1 MAYWASVFVLAALW
15 PGALSVTRY
24 SIAEEMERGSVVANL
39 AADLGLELGG
49 LAQREVKLDIFTNK
63 KYLDFN
69 KKTGELYI
77 VERIDR
83 EYLCPAKPTSC
94 FLKLDFI
101 IETPL
106 RIFNIELGITD
117 INDNAPHFRRDRVEL
132 DVSESAT
139 PGERFSLPNAVDPD
153 VGINTIKTYKLST
166 SDHFTIEIQTG
177 SDGTQYVDLVLTKSL
192 DREEKAVHK
201 LILTA
206 VDGGVPVRS
215 GTANI
220 IVRVQDT
227 NDNPPQ
233 FDKQTYTINMAEN
246 TPIGTLVV
254 NLNAT
259 DLDEGSNSEIVYSFT
274 LYTSE
279 KTQDVFTLN
288 PNTGEITVKGT
299 IDYEDM
305 KFYEMHIEAKDKG
318 AHPLLGQCK
327 IMVDVTDMNDNFP
340 EITVQSVKNTVPE
353 NVPVGTV
360 IALVGVSD
368 RDTGDN
374 GKINISI
381 HEAMPFILNKSSD
394 RPTHYN
400 LIVSEPL
407 DREKVPEYD
416 ITLIARDTGKP
427 PLSDNET
434 ITVHLLDVNDNAP
447 QFPQSFYTIRVM
459 ENNAPG
465 SLLSSLTAFDP
476 DLHENQYLVYFI
488 IEKEIANTSMSML
501 FSINPENGNLY
512 ALKTFDYEIEK
523 EFLFHIEA
531 RDSGSPPLSSNVTVH
546 IIIVDQNDNAPV
558 IVSPWRAHGS
568 VVEEKIPRSTDKGS
582 LVAKVIAL
590 DTDSVHNSRIT
601 YQFLQ
606 VTDAS
611 LFSLDQYNGEI
622 RTMRM
627 FSYKDSRHHRLV
639 VVAKDNGEPALS
651 ATVTIKLLTVETDV
665 KAYSDMTEMPLEY
678 DIFSDINLYLVIG
691 LASVSFLLLITILV
705 TIVLKCQKAKPS
717 KTAPP
722 CRNSVISERNSTI
735 ADSTLV
741 SNDAYW
747 YSLFLAETRKG
758 KLVVRQPVPKGSRYI
773 VSSIPRGTGLSE
785 TSDSAA
791 STLQV
796 GIQWIRV
803 ISFLIRFAHLF
814 SHYFPR
820 HKKLFYFQRMSENS
834 FGQTNVLICNNHL
847 DSGNFFECHKY

>member
-1 MAYWASVFVLAALW
+1 LVYYPKCVLAH
-15 PGALSVTRY
+15 SV
-24 SIAEEMERGSVVANL
+24 MNNN
-39 AADLGLELGG
+39 
-49 LAQREVKLDIFTNK
+49 F
-63 KYLDFN
+63 
-69 KKTGELYI
+69 
-77 VERIDR
+77 
-83 EYLCPAKPTSC
+83 
-94 FLKLDFI
+94 
-101 IETPL
+101 
-106 RIFNIELGITD
+106 
-117 INDNAPHFRRDRVEL
+117 H
-132 DVSESAT
+132 VS
-139 PGERFSLPNAVDPD
+139 LN
-153 VGINTIKTYKLST
+153 
-166 SDHFTIEIQTG
+166 
-177 SDGTQYVDLVLTKSL
+177 
-192 DREEKAVHK
+192 
-201 LILTA
+201 
-206 VDGGVPVRS
+206 
-215 GTANI
+215 
-220 IVRVQDT
+220 
-227 NDNPPQ
+227 
-233 FDKQTYTINMAEN
+233 YTINMTEN
-246 TPIGTLVV
+246 SPTGTLVMK
-254 NLNAT
+254 LNAT
-259 DLDEGSNSEIVYSFT
+259 DPDEGVNSEIVYSFT

-279 KTQDVFTLN
+279 KTQDVFALN

-305 KFYEMHIEAKDKG
+305 KFYEMHIEARDKG
-318 AHPLLGQCK
+318 KQPLLGQCK
-327 IMVDVTDMNDNFP
+327 VVVHVTDMNDNYP
-340 EITVQSVKNTVPE
+340 DIIIQSVKSTVDE
-353 NVPVGTV
+353 NIPVGSV

-374 GKINISI
+374 GKVSLSIHQEGSKFADLILTKTLDREQQAVHNLILTAVDGGTLSRSGTASVIVHVLDTNDNAPVFNKTNYTVKIMENSPIGSLVIHLNATDLDEGSNSDIKYSYSLYTSEKTQDTFNLNPSTGEITVKGMLNYEDFRIYDMEVIATDHGANSLSGQCTIKILVEDMNDNHPEISI
-381 HEAMPFILNKSSD
+381 KSFQSPVNENIELDTVIAVVSVSDKDSGDNGVVDLHIPDNMPFKLRESSD
-394 RPTHYN
+394 NYYE
-400 LIVSEPL
+400 LVVSELL

-416 ITLIARDTGKP
+416 ITFTVTDRGSP

-434 ITVHLLDVNDNAP
+434 MTLELLDVNDNVP
-447 QFPQSFYTIRVM
+447 QFPQSFSTIRVM

-465 SLLSSLTAFDP
+465 ALLSSLTAFDP

-488 IEKEIANTSMSML
+488 LEKEIANTSMSML

-606 VTDAS
+606 VTDAT

-627 FSYKDSRHHRLV
+627 YSYRDPRHQRLV

-651 ATVTIKLLTVETDV
+651 ATVTIKLSTVETAV
-665 KAYSDMTEMPLEY
+665 KAYSDMTEVPLEY
-678 DIFSDINLYLVIG
+678 DIFSDLNLYLVIG
-691 LASVSFLLLITILV
+691 LGSVSFLLLITILV
-705 TIVLKCQKAKPS
+705 TIVLKCQKPKPS
-717 KTAPP
+717 KAAPP

-773 VSSIPRGTGLSE
+773 VSSIPRGTGVTD

-796 GIQWIRV
+796 RL
-803 ISFLIRFAHLF
+803 IS
-814 SHYFPR
+814 
-820 HKKLFYFQRMSENS
+820 
-834 FGQTNVLICNNHL
+834 
-847 DSGNFFECHKY
+847 

>member
-1 MAYWASVFVLAALW
+1 MASWAAVFVWTAVW
-15 PGALSVTRY
+15 PCALSVTRY
-24 SIAEEMERGSVVANL
+24 SIEEEMERGSVVANL
-39 AADLGLELGG
+39 AADLGLELAS

-69 KKTGELYI
+69 KKTGELYV
-77 VERIDR
+77 VEKIDR

-101 IETPL
+101 IESPL

-153 VGINTIKTYKLST
+153 VGINTIKTYKLSA
-166 SDHFTIEIQTG
+166 SEHFTIEIQTG
-177 SDGTQYVDLVLTKSL
+177 TDGTQYVDFVLTKSL
-192 DREEKAVHK
+192 DREENPAHN

-206 VDGGVPVRS
+206 EDGGVPVRS

-227 NDNPPQ
+227 NDNPPR
-233 FDKQTYTINMAEN
+233 FDKPVYIINMTEN
-246 TPIGTLVV
+246 TPIGTLVTK
-254 NLNAT
+254 LNAT
-259 DLDEGSNSEIVYSFT
+259 DLDEGLNSEIVYSFT

-279 KTQDVFTLN
+279 KTQDVFALN
-288 PNTGEITVKGT
+288 SNTGEVTVKGT

-305 KFYEMHIEAKDKG
+305 RIYEMHIEARDKG

-327 IMVDVTDMNDNFP
+327 MVVHVTDMNDNYP
-340 EITVQSVKNTVPE
+340 EITVQSVKNTVAE
-353 NVPVGTV
+353 NIPVGSV
-360 IALVGVSD
+360 IALVGIDD
-368 RDTGDN
+368 RDSGGN
-374 GKINISI
+374 GEVSLSLQDT
-381 HEAMPFILNKSSD
+381 MPFILNKSSD
-394 RPTHYN
+394 KPTHYE

-407 DREKVPEYD
+407 DREKVPEYV
-416 ITLIARDTGKP
+416 ITLMVKDAGTP

-447 QFPQSFYTIRVM
+447 QFPQSFNKIRVM

-465 SLLSSLTAFDP
+465 ALLSSLTAFDP

-488 IEKEIANTSMSML
+488 LEKEIANTSMSML

-558 IVSPWRAHGS
+558 IVSPWRAQGS
-568 VVEEKIPRSTDKGS
+568 LVEEKIPRSTDKGS

-627 FSYKDSRHHRLV
+627 FSYKDPRHHRLI

-651 ATVTIKLLTVETDV
+651 ATVTIKLSTVETAV
-665 KAYSDMTEMPLEY
+665 KAYSDMTEMSLEY

-691 LASVSFLLLITILV
+691 LGSVSFLLLITILV
-705 TIVLKCQKAKPS
+705 TIVLKCQNTKPS
-717 KTAPP
+717 KSAPP
-722 CRNSVISERNSTI
+722 SRNSVISERNSTI

-773 VSSIPRGTGLSE
+773 VSSIPRGTGQSE
-785 TSDSAA
+785 TSGSAA

-796 GIQWIRV
+796 G
-803 ISFLIRFAHLF
+803 
-814 SHYFPR
+814 
-820 HKKLFYFQRMSENS
+820 K
-834 FGQTNVLICNNHL
+834 
-847 DSGNFFECHKY
+847 

>member
-1 MAYWASVFVLAALW
+1 MYHVGQRMDFWAAVFVLVAAW
-15 PGALSVTRY
+15 PAALSVTRY
-24 SIAEEMERGSVVANL
+24 SIPEEMEGGSVVANL
-39 AADLGLELGG
+39 AADLGLEPGG
-49 LAQREVKLDIFTNK
+49 LAQREVKLDIFHNK
-63 KYLDFN
+63 KYLDVN
-69 KKTGELYI
+69 KKTGELLI
-77 VERIDR
+77 METMDR
-83 EYLCPAKPTSC
+83 EYLCPSKPASC
-94 FLKLDFI
+94 LLKLDVI
-101 IETPL
+101 IESPL

-153 VGINTIKTYKLST
+153 VGINTVKTYKLST
-166 SDHFTIEIQTG
+166 SQHFTIEIQTG
-177 SDGTQYVDLVLTKSL
+177 TDGTQYVDLVLTRSL
-192 DREEKAVHK
+192 DREENSVHN

-206 VDGGVPVRS
+206 VDGGNPVRS

-220 IVRVQDT
+220 IVKVQDT
-227 NDNPPQ
+227 NDNPPR
-233 FDKQTYTINMAEN
+233 FDKPIYTVNMTEN
-246 TPIGTLVV
+246 SPIGTAVIK
-254 NLNAT
+254 LNAI
-259 DLDEGSNSEIVYSFT
+259 DLDEGPNSELVYSFT

-279 KTQDVFTLN
+279 KTQDVFAMN
-288 PNTGEITVKGT
+288 PSTGEITVKGT

-305 KFYEMHIEAKDKG
+305 KFYEMHIEARDKG
-318 AHPLLGQCK
+318 TYPLLGQCK
-327 IMVDVTDMNDNFP
+327 VVVHVTDMNDNYP
-340 EITVQSVKNTVPE
+340 EITLQAVKNTVNE
-353 NVPVGTV
+353 GVPVGTV
-360 IALVGVSD
+360 IALVAISD
-368 RDTGDN
+368 RDTGEN
-374 GKINISI
+374 GKVYLFINDSI
-381 HEAMPFILNKSSD
+381 PFVLNKSSD
-394 RPTHYN
+394 RPMHYK
-400 LIVSEPL
+400 LLVSKPL
-407 DREKVPEYD
+407 DRESVPDYE
-416 ITLIARDTGKP
+416 ITLIARDSGRP
-427 PLSDNET
+427 PLYDNET

-447 QFPQSFYTIRVM
+447 HFPQSFYTIRVM

-465 SLLSSLTAFDP
+465 ALLSSLSAFDP

-488 IEKEIANTSMSML
+488 LEKEIANTSMSML

-512 ALKTFDYEIEK
+512 ALKTFDYEMEK
-523 EFLFHIEA
+523 DFLFHIEA

-590 DTDSVHNSRIT
+590 DVDSVHNSRVT

-627 FSYKDSRHHRLV
+627 FSYKDSRHQRLV

-651 ATVTIKLLTVETDV
+651 ATVTIKLSTVETAV
-665 KAYSDMTEMPLEY
+665 KAYSDMTEVPLEY
-678 DIFSDINLYLVIG
+678 DIFSDLNLYLVIG
-691 LASVSFLLLITILV
+691 LGSVSFLLLITILV
-705 TIVLKCQKAKPS
+705 TIVLKCQKVKPS
-717 KTAPP
+717 KAAPP

-758 KLVVRQPVPKGSRYI
+758 KLVVRQPMPKGSRYI
-773 VSSIPRGTGLSE
+773 VSSIPRSTGMSE
-785 TSDSAA
+785 TSGSAP

-796 GIQWIRV
+796 G
-803 ISFLIRFAHLF
+803 
-814 SHYFPR
+814 
-820 HKKLFYFQRMSENS
+820 
-834 FGQTNVLICNNHL
+834 
-847 DSGNFFECHKY
+847 

>member
-1 MAYWASVFVLAALW
+1 M
-15 PGALSVTRY
+15 
-24 SIAEEMERGSVVANL
+24 
-39 AADLGLELGG
+39 
-49 LAQREVKLDIFTNK
+49 
-63 KYLDFN
+63 
-69 KKTGELYI
+69 
-77 VERIDR
+77 DR

-94 FLKLDFI
+94 FLKLDVI
-101 IETPL
+101 IESPL

-153 VGINTIKTYKLST
+153 VGLNTIKTYKLSV
-166 SDHFTIEIQTG
+166 SEHFTIEIQTG

-192 DREEKAVHK
+192 DREEKAVHN

-227 NDNPPQ
+227 NDNPPR
-233 FDKQTYTINMAEN
+233 FDKQTYTINMTEN
-246 TPIGTLVV
+246 SPIGATVMK
-254 NLNAT
+254 LNAT
-259 DLDEGSNSEIVYSFT
+259 DLDEGLNSEIVYSFT

-279 KTQDVFTLN
+279 KTQDVFALN

-305 KFYEMHIEAKDKG
+305 KFYEMHIEARDKG
-318 AHPLLGQCK
+318 AYPLLGQCK
-327 IMVDVTDMNDNFP
+327 VVVHVTDMNDNYP
-340 EITVQSVKNTVPE
+340 EITIQSVKNTVDE
-353 NVPVGTV
+353 NIPVGSV
-360 IALVGVSD
+360 IALIGISD

-374 GKINISI
+374 GKRKMRLDII
-381 HEAMPFILNKSSD
+381 ANKK
-394 RPTHYN
+394 Y
-400 LIVSEPL
+400 
-407 DREKVPEYD
+407 
-416 ITLIARDTGKP
+416 
-427 PLSDNET
+427 
-434 ITVHLLDVNDNAP
+434 LDVN
-447 QFPQSFYTIRVM
+447 
-459 ENNAPG
+459 
-465 SLLSSLTAFDP
+465 
-476 DLHENQYLVYFI
+476 
-488 IEKEIANTSMSML
+488 KET
-501 FSINPENGNLY
+501 
-512 ALKTFDYEIEK
+512 
-523 EFLFHIEA
+523 
-531 RDSGSPPLSSNVTVH
+531 
-546 IIIVDQNDNAPV
+546 V

-606 VTDAS
+606 VTDAT

-627 FSYKDSRHHRLV
+627 FSYRDPRHQRLIV
-639 VVAKDNGEPALS
+639 IAKDNGDPALS
-651 ATVTIKLLTVETDV
+651 ATVTIKLSTVETAV
-665 KAYSDMTEMPLEY
+665 KAYSDMTEVPLEY
-678 DIFSDINLYLVIG
+678 DIFSDLNLYLVIG
-691 LASVSFLLLITILV
+691 LGSVSFLLLITILV
-705 TIVLKCQKAKPS
+705 TIVLKCQKPKPS
-717 KTAPP
+717 KAAPP

-773 VSSIPRGTGLSE
+773 VSSIPRSTGMSE

-791 STLQV
+791 STLQ
-796 GIQWIRV
+796 
-803 ISFLIRFAHLF
+803 
-814 SHYFPR
+814 
-820 HKKLFYFQRMSENS
+820 
-834 FGQTNVLICNNHL
+834 
-847 DSGNFFECHKY
+847 

>member
-1 MAYWASVFVLAALW
+1 MAIWTAVFVWTAVW
-15 PGALSVTRY
+15 PSALSVTRY

-77 VERIDR
+77 LEKIDR
-83 EYLCPAKPTSC
+83 EYLCPAKPASC
-94 FLKLDFI
+94 FLKLDLI
-101 IETPL
+101 IESPL

-132 DVSESAT
+132 DVSESAA

-153 VGINTIKTYKLST
+153 VGVNTIKTYKLST
-166 SDHFTIEIQTG
+166 SDHFSIEIQTG

-192 DREEKAVHK
+192 DREERVAHN
-201 LILTA
+201 LILA
-206 VDGGVPVRS
+206 AEDGGVPERS

-227 NDNPPQ
+227 NDNPPR
-233 FDKQTYTINMAEN
+233 FEKPFYTINMTEN
-246 TPIGTLVV
+246 IPIGTSVMR
-254 NLNAT
+254 LNAT
-259 DLDEGSNSEIVYSFT
+259 DLDEGANSEIIYSFT

-279 KTQDVFTLN
+279 KTQDVFALN
-288 PNTGEITVKGT
+288 RDTGEVTIKGI

-305 KFYEMHIEAKDKG
+305 KFYEMYIEAKDKG
-318 AHPLLGQCK
+318 EHPLLGQCK
-327 IMVDVTDMNDNFP
+327 VVVHVTDMNDNYP
-340 EITVQSVKNTVPE
+340 EITVQSVKNTVAE
-353 NVPVGTV
+353 NIPVGSV
-360 IALVGVSD
+360 IALVVISD

-374 GKINISI
+374 GKVSLSVKEN
-381 HEAMPFILNKSSD
+381 MPFILNKSSD
-394 RPTHYN
+394 KPTHYK
-400 LIVSEPL
+400 LIVSEHL
-407 DREKVPEYD
+407 DREQVSEYL
-416 ITLIARDTGKP
+416 ITLVVTDAGTP

-434 ITVHLLDVNDNAP
+434 ISVHLLDINDNVP

-465 SLLSSLTAFDP
+465 ALLSSLTAFDP

-488 IEKEIANTSMSML
+488 LEKEIANTSMSML

-523 EFLFHIEA
+523 DFVFHIEA

-546 IIIVDQNDNAPV
+546 IIIVDQNDNAPS
-558 IVSPWRAHGS
+558 IVSPWCERGS

-590 DTDSVHNSRIT
+590 DKDSVHNSRIT

-606 VTDAS
+606 LADAS

-627 FSYKDSRHHRLV
+627 FSYKDPRHHRLV

-651 ATVTIKLLTVETDV
+651 ATVTIKLLTVETAV
-665 KAYSDMTEMPLEY
+665 KTYSDMTEMSLEY

-691 LASVSFLLLITILV
+691 LGSVSFLLLITILV
-705 TIVLKCQKAKPS
+705 TIVLKCQKVKPS
-717 KTAPP
+717 KSAPP
-722 CRNSVISERNSTI
+722 SRNSVISERNSTI

-796 GIQWIRV
+796 GCTECYFVCIHRF
-803 ISFLIRFAHLF
+803 SF
-814 SHYFPR
+814 
-820 HKKLFYFQRMSENS
+820 
-834 FGQTNVLICNNHL
+834 
-847 DSGNFFECHKY
+847 

>member
-1 MAYWASVFVLAALW
+1 SFVFAAVW
-15 PGALSVTRY
+15 PCAFSVTRY

-39 AADLGLELGG
+39 AADLGLDLNS
-49 LAQREVKLDIFTNK
+49 LQDREVKLDIFTNK
-63 KYLDFN
+63 RYLDFN

-77 VERIDR
+77 VENINR

-94 FLKLDFI
+94 FLKLDVV
-101 IETPL
+101 IENPL

-117 INDNAPHFRRDRVEL
+117 INDNAPHFRRDKVEL
-132 DVSESAT
+132 DVSESAA

-153 VGINTIKTYKLST
+153 VGINTIKTYKLSA
-166 SDHFTIEIQTG
+166 SKHFTIEIQTG

-192 DREEKAVHK
+192 DREETAAHH

-206 VDGGVPVRS
+206 VDGGVPVSS
-215 GTANI
+215 GTAI
-220 IVRVQDT
+220 IVVRVQDT
-227 NDNPPQ
+227 NDNPPR
-233 FDKQTYTINMAEN
+233 FDNQIYTINMTEN
-246 TPIGTLVV
+246 TPIGTAVTR
-254 NLNAT
+254 LNAT
-259 DLDEGSNSEIVYSFT
+259 DLDEGLNAAIVYSFT

-279 KTQDVFTLN
+279 KTQDVFALN
-288 PNTGEITVKGT
+288 SNTGDITVKGM

-305 KFYEMHIEAKDKG
+305 KMYEMHIEARDKG
-318 AHPLLGQCK
+318 THPLLGSCK
-327 IMVDVTDMNDNFP
+327 VVIHVTDVNDNYP
-340 EITVQSVKNTVPE
+340 EITIQSVKNAVPE
-353 NVPVGTV
+353 NIPVGSV
-360 IALVGVSD
+360 VALVETSD
-368 RDTGDN
+368 RDIGDN
-374 GKINISI
+374 GKVSISI
-381 HEAMPFILNKSSD
+381 HHAMPFILKKSSD
-394 RPTHYN
+394 KPEQYE
-400 LIVSEPL
+400 LIVSEAL
-407 DREKVPEYD
+407 DREKVPEFE
-416 ITLIARDTGKP
+416 IRLIVTDSGTP

-434 ITVHLLDVNDNAP
+434 ITVRLLDVNDNAP
-447 QFPQSFYTIRVM
+447 KFPKSFYTIRVM

-465 SLLSSLTAFDP
+465 SLLESLSAFDP
-476 DLHENQYLVYFI
+476 DLHENQYLVYVI

-501 FSINPENGNLY
+501 FSINPEDGKLH

-531 RDSGSPPLSSNVTVH
+531 RDSGSPPLSSNVSVH

-582 LVAKVIAL
+582 LIAKVIAL

-606 VTDAS
+606 VTDAT

-627 FSYKDSRHHRLV
+627 FSYRDPRHQRLV

-651 ATVTIKLLTVETDV
+651 ATVTIKLSTEETAV
-665 KAYSDMTEMPLEY
+665 KAYSDMTEVPLEY
-678 DIFSDINLYLVIG
+678 DIFSDLNLYLVIG
-691 LASVSFLLLITILV
+691 LGSVSFLLLITILV

-717 KTAPP
+717 KAAPP
-722 CRNSVISERNSTI
+722 SRNSVISERNSTI

-773 VSSIPRGTGLSE
+773 VSSIPRGTGLTD

-791 STLQV
+791 STLQ
-796 GIQWIRV
+796 
-803 ISFLIRFAHLF
+803 
-814 SHYFPR
+814 
-820 HKKLFYFQRMSENS
+820 
-834 FGQTNVLICNNHL
+834 
-847 DSGNFFECHKY
+847 